1 LRKAVRG
8 PLWEDQEVFP
18 KLRQTLAVLAMIA
31 AAATLAA
38 CGERTEIT
46 FDHPA
51 IDEAEDPHAAI
62 AVIDDWSGRLSE
74 GDTAGA
80 AELFAIPSVA
90 VNGDL
95 PLHLTSRDDALAFN
109 RSLPCGAK
117 LVKARPAGD
126 LIAATFRL
134 TDRPGGACGSGVGHL
149 ARTAFQIKD
158 GHIIQWRRLPDP
170 EALRPRGEVV

>member
-1 LRKAVRG
+1 MLIA
-8 PLWEDQEVFP
+8 L
-18 KLRQTLAVLAMIA
+18 A
-31 AAATLAA
+31 AALIAVSIFA
-38 CGERTEIT
+38 CGEEQEIT
-46 FDHPA
+46 FSHPS
-51 IDEAEDPHAAI
+51 IDGADDPDAAI
-62 AVIDDWSGRLSE
+62 AVIDDWSARLSD
-74 GDTAGA
+74 GDTEGA

-149 ARTAFQIKD
+149 ARTAFEIED
-158 GHIIQWRRLPDP
+158 GHITQWRRLPDP
-170 EALRPRGEVV
+170 EALEPQGEIA

>member
-1 LRKAVRG
+1 MSIRPQGIVALLATT
-8 PLWEDQEVFP
+8 L
-18 KLRQTLAVLAMIA
+18 LAVLI
-31 AAATLAA
+31 AA
-38 CGERTEIT
+38 CGEKQEIA
-46 FDHPA
+46 FEHPPVDGA
-51 IDEAEDPHAAI
+51 ADPHAAI
-62 AVIDDWSGRLSE
+62 EVIDDWSGRLSE
-74 GDTAGA
+74 GDTKGA
-80 AELFAIPSVA
+80 AALFAIPSLA
-90 VNGDL
+90 VNGEL
-95 PLHLTSRDDALAFN
+95 PLQLTSREEALAFN

-149 ARTAFQIKD
+149 ARTAFEIED